1 MESLGQVGE
10 MALTVNR
17 LKRVE
22 AISFDLD
29 ETLLDGS
36 KFRDTVVQTCNQLAV
51 ATGLDANQLLEA
63 NGKAW
68 ESYWPQVEEKWT
80 LGGLSG
86 ANLSLEVWRRTF
98 LACGQDD
105 EHLARLA
112 LETHTQNRGKTL
124 RLFDDAQK
132 AIDVLKLRFRLGLI
146 TNGASDTQRSRLRLL
161 GIEKTFDAVIISG
174 EVGVAKPDA
183 SVFALALQK
192 LGVGKENVWHVGDS
206 LKTDVAGAVGAGLTA
221 VWLNRTGV
229 LRKEDDPKPDHE
241 IRSLSELARL
251 LSTVS

>member
-1 MESLGQVGE
+1 MKS
-10 MALTVNR
+10 R
-17 LKRVE
+17 DDKRVQ

-36 KFRDTVVQTCNQLAV
+36 KFRETVVETCNQV
-51 ATGLDANQLLEA
+51 AIAAGLDANQLLEA
-63 NGKAW
+63 NGKVW

-80 LGGLSG
+80 LGSLSG
-86 ANLSLEVWRRTF
+86 RDLSLEVWRQTL
-98 LACGQDD
+98 LACGRAD
-105 EHLARLA
+105 EHLALLA
-112 LETHTQNRGKTL
+112 LETHTQNRNKTL

-132 AIDVLKLRFRLGLI
+132 TIDVLKPRFRLALI

-161 GIEKTFDAVIISG
+161 GIEKTFHAVIISG
-174 EVGVAKPDA
+174 EIGLAKPDA

-192 LGVGKENVWHVGDS
+192 LGLGKEHVWHVGDN
-206 LKTDVAGAVGAGLTA
+206 LKTDVAGAAGAGLTA

-229 LRKEDDPKPDHE
+229 SRKDDDPRPDHE
-241 IRSLSELARL
+241 IRSLSELPPL